1 MLGMQGNFQHHI
13 PVMTSEVL
21 KLLNLKKD
29 GTYIDGTIGA
39 GGHTFE
45 ILSKLSTKGKV
56 IGLDR
61 DIFALELSHQKLCS
75 FKKQINLHHSSYH
88 KIPNIMKKNNISG
101 VDGILL
107 DLGLSSMQLDL
118 EDRGFSFQ
126 KNSRV
131 DMRFDQTKGETA
143 FELINRLNKEELA
156 NIIYE
161 FGEERRS
168 RRIAQSIKKSRIIKT
183 TNDLADAIKKSTPPN
198 QRNKTLARVFQAI
211 RIAVNGEIEK
221 LKTFLDIFLQ
231 YLNKEGR
238 LVIMSYLSIE
248 DRIVKNFFRE
258 LKKRNKATILTKKP
272 LTPSTKEIQLNRRSR
287 SAKVR
292 ALEKI

>member
-1 MLGMQGNFQHHI
+1 MSDMQGYLKHHT
-13 PVMTSEVL
+13 PVMTAEVL

-29 GTYIDGTIGA
+29 GIYIDGTIGA

-45 ILSKLSTKGKV
+45 ILSKLSPSGKV

-61 DIFALELSHQKLCS
+61 DIEALELSHQRLIS
-75 FKKQINLHHSSYH
+75 FKEQINLHHSSYH
-88 KIPNIMKKNNISG
+88 KIPNIVKKNNITG

-131 DMRFDQTKGETA
+131 DMRFDQTEGETA
-143 FELINRLNKEELA
+143 SELINRLNQEELA

-168 RRIAQSIKKSRIIKT
+168 RRIAKSIKKSNNINT
-183 TNDLADAIKKSTPPN
+183 TIDLADAIKKSIPLN

-221 LKTFLDIFLQ
+221 LKIFLEIFLQ

-238 LVIMSYLSIE
+238 LVIMSYHSIE

-258 LKKRNKATILTKKP
+258 LKKRNKAFVLTKKP
-272 LTPSTKEIQLNRRSR
+272 LTPSTEEIQLNRRSR

-292 ALEKI
+292 ALEKK

>member
-1 MLGMQGNFQHHI
+1 MSDMQGYLKHHT
-13 PVMTSEVL
+13 PVMTAEVL

-29 GTYIDGTIGA
+29 GIYIDGTIGA

-45 ILSKLSTKGKV
+45 ILSKLSPSGKV

-61 DIFALELSHQKLCS
+61 DIEALELSHQRLIS
-75 FKKQINLHHSSYH
+75 FKEQINLHHSSYH
-88 KIPNIMKKNNISG
+88 KIPNIVKKNNITG

-107 DLGLSSMQLDL
+107 DLGLSSMQLDF

-126 KNSRV
+126 KNSMV
-131 DMRFDQTKGETA
+131 DMRFDQTEGETA
-143 FELINRLNKEELA
+143 SELINRLNQEELA

-168 RRIAQSIKKSRIIKT
+168 RRIAKSIKKSNNINT
-183 TNDLADAIKKSTPPN
+183 TIDLADAIKKSIPLN

-221 LKTFLDIFLQ
+221 LKIFLEIFLQ

-238 LVIMSYLSIE
+238 LVIMSYHSIE

-258 LKKRNKATILTKKP
+258 LKKRNKAFVLTKKP
-272 LTPSTKEIQLNRRSR
+272 LTPSTEEIHLNRRSR

-292 ALEKI
+292 ALEKK

>member
-1 MLGMQGNFQHHI
+1 MSNLQGNSQKHI
-13 PVMTSEVL
+13 PVMAAEVL
-21 KLLNLKKD
+21 ELLNLKKD

-45 ILSKLSTKGKV
+45 ILSNLSSRGKV
-56 IGLDR
+56 IGMDR
-61 DIFALELSHQKLCS
+61 DINALELSSQKLKS
-75 FKKQINLHHSSYH
+75 FKKQINLHHASYH
-88 KIPNIMKKNNISG
+88 NIPNIMKKNDISG

-107 DLGLSSMQLDL
+107 DLGLSSMQLDSD
-118 EDRGFSFQ
+118 DRGFSFQ
-126 KNSRV
+126 RNGRI
-131 DMRFDQTKGETA
+131 DMRFDHTRGESA
-143 FELINRLNKEELA
+143 NELINRLNQDELA

-168 RRIAQSIKKSRIIKT
+168 RGIAKSIKKNNTIQT
-183 TNDLADAIKKSTPPN
+183 TSDLVNAIRKSTPPHH
-198 QRNKTLARVFQAI
+198 RNKTLARVFQAI

-221 LKTFLDIFLQ
+221 LKSFLDIFLQ

-238 LVIMSYLSIE
+238 LVIMSYHSIE

-258 LKKRNKATILTKKP
+258 LKKGNKALVLTKKP
-272 LTPSTKEIQLNRRSR
+272 LTPSTSEIKLNRRSR

>member
-1 MLGMQGNFQHHI
+1 MQGNFQHHI

-61 DIFALELSHQKLCS
+61 DIFALELSHQKLFS
-75 FKKQINLHHSSYH
+75 FKRQINLHHSSYH

-168 RRIAQSIKKSRIIKT
+168 RRIAQSIKKSSIIKT

-238 LVIMSYLSIE
+238 LVIMSYHSIE
-248 DRIVKNFFRE
+248 DRIVKHK
-258 LKKRNKATILTKKP
+258 LKDLKHDRKMKLIYKKP
-272 LTPSTKEIQLNRRSR
+272 LVPIEEEIKSNRRAR
-287 SAKVR
+287 SAKMRVG
-292 ALEKI
+292 EKIG